1 LKHVESADPMTEFI
15 TNFTMWVGQFVAVS
29 TVVLVATHLFAKKR
43 RAQLLAEEQSSVS
56 ESEEELEPAK
66 TG

>member
-1 LKHVESADPMTEFI
+1 MTDTTQFI
-15 TNFTMWVGQFVAVS
+15 TSFMVWVAQFFVVS
-29 TVVLVATHLFAKKR
+29 TVLMVATHWFAKKR
-43 RAQLLAEEQSSVS
+43 RERKRRAQLQAEEQSSVS